1 MTKRYHWLHQSHYFS
16 PISTACNMCAKGAKM
31 VVLITG
37 LCPAHCFYCPLSKKK
52 QNKDVIYADEWQL
65 KNEQDLITLKNE
77 AELIKA
83 TGAGITGGDPL
94 LVPQRTIQY
103 IKFLKQRFGK
113 KFHIHLYTSGL
124 KNSESIKKM
133 VNAGLDE
140 IRFHPEPKYWN
151 QMEISPLENV
161 ITHTIKLPVKVA
173 LEIPVLPDNK
183 QDIIDLINWAEEK
196 KIDYINLNELEFSE
210 QNEDE
215 LYKRGFTVKDEL
227 SAAAKGSQKTAYNIL
242 SYFENQSLH
251 IGIHYCSSS
260 FKDGV
265 QLTNRMKRRAKS
277 IATSHDIVTEEGTI
291 LKGIIDLDKSQKFS
305 KIMSTLEKRLHLT
318 KNQYQINKE
327 KNRIELHPQLL
338 EENKKTLFSQHLNC
352 FIIEE
357 YPTADHLE
365 VERIPL
371 S

>member
-1 MTKRYHWLHQSHYFS
+1 MTQRYHWLHQSQYLS
-16 PISTACNMCAKGAKM
+16 SISTACTMCAKGAKM

-65 KNEQDLITLKNE
+65 KNDQDLTTLLNE
-77 AELIKA
+77 ATLINA

-94 LVPQRTIQY
+94 LVPKRTIQY
-103 IKFLKQRFGK
+103 IQFLKQKFGK

-124 KNSESIKKM
+124 TNTDSIKEM

-151 QMEISPLENV
+151 KMDISPLENV
-161 ITHTIKLPVKVA
+161 IDNITQLPVKIA
-173 LEIPVLPDNK
+173 LEIPVLPDKK
-183 QDIIDLINWAEEK
+183 QNIIELIKWAKRK
-196 KIDYINLNELEFSE
+196 KIDYVNLNELEFSE

-227 SAAAKGSQKTAYNIL
+227 SAAAKGSQETAYNIL
-242 SYFENQSLH
+242 SYFENKSLN

-291 LKGIIDLDKSQKFS
+291 LKGIIEISKSQKHS
-305 KIMSTLEKRLHLT
+305 RIISLLEELHFT

-327 KNRIELHPQLL
+327 KKRIELHPQFL
-338 EENKKTLFSQHLNC
+338 EENKKILLSENINC

-371 S
+371 T